1 MSTLVNLLLALVLN
15 LLGLEH
21 HEQPQNLASMNESAH
36 LIEIS
41 NDTCEDKNNLPN
53 ETIRWVEQKH
63 PTMRGL

>member
-21 HEQPQNLASMNESAH
+21 HEQPQHMVSMNESAR

-41 NDTCEDKNNLPN
+41 KDACGDKNNIPI